1 MNVSPSGP
9 VREGTVPGGDSGRP
23 SVRFKWR
30 PTRDNEMPAARAA
43 RMASY
48 RAGPFAMMLVH
59 VTTPVRMQA
68 MIPRFLSTPM
78 LMLVVVVVW
87 LRCVVVCV
95 CVCVGY
101 E

>member
-1 MNVSPSGP
+1 
-9 VREGTVPGGDSGRP
+9 
-23 SVRFKWR
+23 
-30 PTRDNEMPAARAA
+30 MPAARAA

-48 RAGPFAMMLVH
+48 RADPFAMMLVH

-95 CVCVGY
+95 CVCVCGV
-101 E
+101 